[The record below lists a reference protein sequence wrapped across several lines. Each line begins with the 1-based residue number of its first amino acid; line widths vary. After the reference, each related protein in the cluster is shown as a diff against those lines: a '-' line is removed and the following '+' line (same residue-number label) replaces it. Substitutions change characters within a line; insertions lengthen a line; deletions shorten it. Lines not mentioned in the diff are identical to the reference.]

1 MEEKKFYGLGV
12 GLGVLTFIITVFEP
26 VVGILMGI
34 LSLYINLKKR
44 EQYRIKIGVAF
55 TIVGMLLALLAVA
68 WIIWLGVAV
77 PNGDTDYWLYRL
89 LFGHP

>member
-12 GLGVLTFIITVFEP
+12 GLGVLTFIITALEP
-26 VVGILMGI
+26 VVGLLVGI
-34 LSLYINLKKR
+34 LSLYINVKKR

-55 TIVGMLLALLAVA
+55 TLVGMFFALLSVV

-77 PNGDTDYWLYRL
+77 PNASTDYWLYRL
-89 LFGHP
+89 LFGN